1 MVRHTGDRD
10 GGGRDLPL
18 LDAQV
23 IRAVG
28 VRDGHTVRLDVH
40 GVRAQ
45 VGLHL
50 YIIWYG
56 HGAQVDALIDIPVN
70 ADDGGLPRLPM
81 TAQQQK
87 GAAAQNCERG
97 EQKDPKL
104 RLFHHVLIVGCPAGV
119 VNGFLTWYNSLIFY
133 RFL

>member
-1 MVRHTGDRD
+1 MFWYTSSISINCYFSIIIYI
-10 GGGRDLPL
+10 L
-18 LDAQV
+18 
-23 IRAVG
+23 IRKIF
-28 VRDGHTVRLDVH
+28 
-40 GVRAQ
+40 
-45 VGLHL
+45 

-56 HGAQVDALIDIPVN
+56 HGAQVDTLIDIPVD
-70 ADDGGLPRLPM
+70 ADDDSLPRLPM

-97 EQKDPKL
+97 EQKDPKF